1 MSAEPALAAKYER
14 LVGLIRVM
22 DRVVVAFS
30 GGVDSTFL
38 ARAAKDALGDR
49 ALLVT
54 ADSETYPTSE
64 LEEARRLAALLEMR
78 HLVVKTRE
86 LDNPDYAKN
95 PPNRC
100 FFCKEELF
108 NRLEPLGAA
117 EGGAQLI
124 YGANM
129 DDLGD
134 HRPGM
139 QAAKAKGV
147 RAPMIE
153 AELWK
158 AEIRA
163 LSQGLGLP
171 TWDKPS
177 FACLSS
183 RFQYG
188 ERITAE
194 KLRQIDAAE
203 AFMKQVGFRQFR
215 VRHHDRLARI
225 ELPPDELGR
234 LWEAGR
240 REAIV
245 ARFRELGY
253 LYVTVDL
260 QGFRSGSANES
271 LPWIGKK

>member
-1 MSAEPALAAKYER
+1 
-14 LVGLIRVM
+14 
-22 DRVVVAFS
+22 
-30 GGVDSTFL
+30 
-38 ARAAKDALGDR
+38 
-49 ALLVT
+49 
-54 ADSETYPTSE
+54 
-64 LEEARRLAALLEMR
+64 
-78 HLVVKTRE
+78 
-86 LDNPDYAKN
+86 
-95 PPNRC
+95 
-100 FFCKEELF
+100 
-108 NRLEPLGAA
+108 
-117 EGGAQLI
+117 
-124 YGANM
+124 M

-139 QAAKAKGV
+139 EAARAKGA

-163 LSQGLGLP
+163 LSRDLGLP

-188 ERITAE
+188 ERITAD

-203 AFMKQVGFRQFR
+203 VFVKSLGFRQFR

-225 ELPPDELGR
+225 ELPPEEIAR
-234 LWEAGR
+234 LWEHGR

-260 QGFRSGSANES
+260 QGFRSGSANEV
-271 LPWIGKK
+271 LKWTAKK